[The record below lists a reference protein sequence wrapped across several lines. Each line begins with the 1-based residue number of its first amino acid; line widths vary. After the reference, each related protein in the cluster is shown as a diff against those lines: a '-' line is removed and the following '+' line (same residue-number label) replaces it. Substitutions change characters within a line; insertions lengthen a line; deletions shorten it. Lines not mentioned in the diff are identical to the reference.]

1 MRIVLG
7 RRSVRAVLIRNAEV
21 GRGDTSVSGGSI
33 HRGLECRWNMSFKNS
48 DQSGSLFFIIKN
60 MYIMVPDHYPD
71 LAQSTA
77 QK

>member
-1 MRIVLG
+1 M
-7 RRSVRAVLIRNAEV
+7 AVFTE
-21 GRGDTSVSGGSI
+21 GGSVD
-33 HRGLECRWNMSFKNS
+33 GMSFKNS

>member
-1 MRIVLG
+1 
-7 RRSVRAVLIRNAEV
+7 
-21 GRGDTSVSGGSI
+21 
-33 HRGLECRWNMSFKNS
+33 MSFKNS